1 MLEEFN
7 LQYTYPQCSEPRN
20 IQDMDPAQNTV
31 EDLMLRICHLEN
43 VGKSKGVCLYT
54 VDGMPLTNDPFLN
67 TWSLKD
73 RHIKNQDILY
83 AIFTPTQNLDQNI
96 VMKTPSVEETAGEH
110 NVRCHIMLKGNFDI
124 SVNLTIDTINDLRR
138 KLAIESGIPAHALHY
153 QGDHGVCDFL
163 EDCGISEDKSSTVNF
178 SLSVCHDEPQ
188 DNIVMFSNDVD
199 PSVKQTTLGQSV
211 FLSSLYSVKSEKCG
225 GNFKNV
231 VAYIR
236 QLTGCNPL
244 AQSLYQLICKNE
256 IVTKTQKI
264 AIFEGLYVLFRELL
278 PRPGQRTDEKPIDDI
293 DVFEYST
300 HCWAYLIKAAENQS
314 TAHEN
319 YASIKLTSEQGHH
332 FCEPINVPGTPFVFE
347 RAYVLQKIRDGGTIP
362 NCSEVDL
369 QESSLKRDTDLE
381 KILLSLPPF
390 IKIYHL
396 WLSHADMSGE
406 NFQVNMKETFAN
418 MTEKLTEFPF
428 LQVTPPLKLKE
439 AGQPGKLP
447 VLLSEDNLCICLYK
461 DKLKPQDIKV
471 LNFLSGK
478 VETVNL
484 DELAASTG
492 NLSDGQTFITCRT
505 PKEAILV
512 LIDTS
517 NSMRVNCYDDLKMR
531 KIDAAKELFDSFAS
545 RTMAYDFQHLISLVS
560 FSSDVKL
567 IHTFTETLEVFKEHL
582 RDLKLRRK
590 TVLYDALQ
598 HGVNEM
604 EAVKKRF
611 PECRLRI
618 ICLTDGQDFGSTVKP
633 ETVAVN
639 LIKSN
644 IIVDCILLGNVDNK
658 TLHGISNATGGCCFK
673 PQTSTDGLK
682 LFESETVLSLEMR
695 KPKKKLDPSSI
706 TSGTVLRSIFAKHG
720 YDVLPE
726 TSLPSEFNSTVT
738 AVENALK
745 KKIQESKKRPL
756 MEKDKRI
763 LEELRSL
770 HCDPHPY
777 FSIFPSESDF
787 TFWKILMQGPP
798 DTPYENG
805 TFELYC
811 QFGPDYPV
819 KPPTLRFVTVMYHCN
834 INNSG
839 RICHN
844 IFDRGYNAHIPMKEI
859 LDAVYGLL
867 IAPEAEDPLDSI
879 LAEQFQSSKEEY
891 DQNAKDHTTK
901 TAAKSFNDKEQEL
914 VGLVPVPRCIPLHLK
929 CQLTGRIFVDPV
941 KTKYATVYER
951 KALEKHLK
959 KKKFDPQMGE
969 DHPLKASDLK
979 PDRDM
984 KKMVKKFRL
993 HQLE

>member
-1 MLEEFN
+1 MSVGELVFMASPSLACDGPREDSNDFAVHAVPELPGVTVPGPRSLCLQWPGCPCHGLSQVERNRFENLKDHVRRLRARPDPEGHGQGAVKKMLEEFS

-20 IQDMDPAQNTV
+20 IQDMDRAQNTV

-43 VGKSKGVCLYT
+43 VGNSKGVCLYT

-67 TWSLKD
+67 TW
-73 RHIKNQDILY
+73 
-83 AIFTPTQNLDQNI
+83 
-96 VMKTPSVEETAGEH
+96 
-110 NVRCHIMLKGNFDI
+110 
-124 SVNLTIDTINDLRR
+124 
-138 KLAIESGIPAHALHY
+138 
-153 QGDHGVCDFL
+153 
-163 EDCGISEDKSSTVNF
+163 
-178 SLSVCHDEPQ
+178 
-188 DNIVMFSNDVD
+188 
-199 PSVKQTTLGQSV
+199 QSV
-211 FLSSLYSVKSEKCG
+211 FLSSLYSVRSEMCG
-225 GNFKNV
+225 GNFKKV

-256 IVTKTQKI
+256 IVTKTQK
-264 AIFEGLYVLFRELL
+264 
-278 PRPGQRTDEKPIDDI
+278 
-293 DVFEYST
+293 
-300 HCWAYLIKAAENQS
+300 NQS

-319 YASIKLTSEQGHH
+319 YAPIKLTSEQGHP
-332 FCEPINVPGTPFVFE
+332 FCEPINVPGTPVVFE

-390 IKIYHL
+390 IKTYHL
-396 WLSHADMSGE
+396 WLSHADVSGE

-428 LQVTPPLKLKE
+428 LQVTPPLQLKE

-517 NSMRVNCYDDLKMR
+517 TSMRGNCYDDLKMR

-567 IHTFTETLEVFKEHL
+567 IHTFTENLEVFKEHL
-582 RDLKLRRK
+582 RDLKLRRN

-644 IIVDCILLGNVDNK
+644 IIVDCILLGNGANK
-658 TLHGISNATGGCCFK
+658 YTSRNQQRHRGLLFQATNK
-673 PQTSTDGLK
+673 HRWPQT
-682 LFESETVLSLEMR
+682 F
-695 KPKKKLDPSSI
+695 
-706 TSGTVLRSIFAKHG
+706 
-720 YDVLPE
+720 
-726 TSLPSEFNSTVT
+726 
-738 AVENALK
+738 
-745 KKIQESKKRPL
+745 
-756 MEKDKRI
+756 
-763 LEELRSL
+763 
-770 HCDPHPY
+770 
-777 FSIFPSESDF
+777 
-787 TFWKILMQGPP
+787 
-798 DTPYENG
+798 
-805 TFELYC
+805 
-811 QFGPDYPV
+811 
-819 KPPTLRFVTVMYHCN
+819 
-834 INNSG
+834 
-839 RICHN
+839 
-844 IFDRGYNAHIPMKEI
+844 
-859 LDAVYGLL
+859 
-867 IAPEAEDPLDSI
+867 
-879 LAEQFQSSKEEY
+879 
-891 DQNAKDHTTK
+891 
-901 TAAKSFNDKEQEL
+901 
-914 VGLVPVPRCIPLHLK
+914 
-929 CQLTGRIFVDPV
+929 
-941 KTKYATVYER
+941 
-951 KALEKHLK
+951 
-959 KKKFDPQMGE
+959 
-969 DHPLKASDLK
+969 
-979 PDRDM
+979 
-984 KKMVKKFRL
+984 
-993 HQLE
+993 